1 MYINV
6 VEMHHHH
13 VLSLSLSLAQG
24 YTDLHAFLCRSN
36 LRLFILLWIPAP
48 SSSIGLPF
56 ILFQPPR
63 GPNEKLKR
71 SKKVYI
77 YIYIYPE
84 YGNKG
89 STISNLRIYILMFF
103 SDPCFYPRGREDSID
118 SIFEENFK
126 HRKRVNRSIDGRVT
140 REAIFFDFLLILVH
154 RQFDFNIPRAKSQR
168 YSRDLGEIKCVIN

>member
-1 MYINV
+1 
-6 VEMHHHH
+6 MHHHH

-77 YIYIYPE
+77 YIYPE

-126 HRKRVNRSIDGRVT
+126 HRKRVNRSIDEW
-140 REAIFFDFLLILVH
+140 REKRYFSTFLLILVH
-154 RQFDFNIPRAKSQR
+154 RQFDFNIPRVKSQR
-168 YSRDLGEIKCVIN
+168 YSRDLGEIKCVINWRGSGGRRN